1 MPRMVSV
8 FCDTSV
14 SLRGMVS
21 AIEETLQIT
30 FSMREIE
37 GVGVVFESTYD
48 GAVIAAFEDHG
59 LEDDSGIE
67 FTKYSIE
74 IDFSGGQSEVD
85 LLETGS
91 RVAKRLSEQI
101 RCTTIVVNNLQQLK
115 ATYHSPV

>member
-1 MPRMVSV
+1 MPRMISV

-14 SLRGMVS
+14 PLRAMLN

-37 GVGVVFESTYD
+37 GIGVVFESAYD

-67 FTKYSIE
+67 FTRYSIE

-85 LLETGS
+85 LLESGS
-91 RVAKRLSEQI
+91 KVAKRISEQF

-115 ATYHSPV
+115 ATYHCPV